1 MACGTRWMCV
11 MPHGG
16 LHEGAHAMITALLR
30 RLGQTVFVLFGIS
43 ALVFCVF
50 FATPGADPTAR
61 IAGRNASPQTMEKV
75 RKEYGFDRPLPVQ
88 YATMM
93 KKLFITRDL
102 ASYVDRGELVV
113 PEIARAAPVTVSL
126 VCGAALIWVVASIA
140 MGTLAAAMKGT
151 WVDRGLMM
159 LGLIGISMPVFWL
172 GQVANLITQSR
183 YHDTWLFSWVPG
195 LGYVPFTESP
205 LGWFK
210 ALVIP
215 WVVLA
220 VMFIGI
226 YSRVLR
232 ADLVALAGED
242 FMRTARAKGLSPTR
256 VLLRHGLR
264 TSMVTFVSLFG
275 LDFAQLVG
283 GGALLTEVVF
293 GLPGVG
299 RLTYQALTNLDLPLI
314 MATVMYS
321 AVFVVLANAVVDSV
335 YLLLDPRV
343 RDAR

>member
-1 MACGTRWMCV
+1 
-11 MPHGG
+11 
-16 LHEGAHAMITALLR
+16 MIIPLLR
-30 RLGQTVFVLFGIS
+30 RMGQTVFVLFGIS
-43 ALVFCVF
+43 ALVFAVF

-61 IAGRNASPQTMEKV
+61 IAGRNAAPQTMEKV

-88 YATMM
+88 YAIMM

-102 ASYVDRGELVV
+102 ASYANRGERVV
-113 PEIARAAPVTVSL
+113 PEIMRAAPVTLSL
-126 VCGAALIWVVASIA
+126 VTGAAVIWVVLSIG
-140 MGTLAAAMKGT
+140 MGVLAAAFKGS
-151 WVDRGLMM
+151 WLDRLLMM
-159 LGLIGISMPVFWL
+159 LGLAGISIPVFWL
-172 GQVANLITQSR
+172 GQVVNLITQNR

-195 LGYVPFTESP
+195 LGYVPFTQSP
-205 LGWFK
+205 FDWFRS
-210 ALVIP
+210 LVIP
-215 WVVLA
+215 WCVLA
-220 VMFIGI
+220 VMFVGI
-226 YSRVLR
+226 YSRILR
-232 ADLVALAGED
+232 ADLVAIMGED

-264 TSMVTFVSLFG
+264 TALITFVSLFG
-275 LDFAQLVG
+275 MDFAQLVG

-299 RLTYQALTNLDLPLI
+299 RLTYQALNSLDLPLI

-321 AVFVVLANAVVDSV
+321 AVFVVLANALVDAA

>member
-1 MACGTRWMCV
+1 MLMA
-11 MPHGG
+11 
-16 LHEGAHAMITALLR
+16 ALR
-30 RLGQTVFVLFGIS
+30 RVGQTVFVLFGIS
-43 ALVFCVF
+43 ALVFAVF

-61 IAGRNASPQTMEKV
+61 IAGKNASPQTMQKV
-75 RKEYGFDRPLPVQ
+75 RQEYGFDRPLPVQ
-88 YATMM
+88 YAIMM
-93 KKLFITRDL
+93 KKLFITQDL
-102 ASYVDRGELVV
+102 ASYADRGELVV

-126 VCGAALIWVVASIA
+126 VCGAAIIWGVVSIV
-140 MGTLAAAMKGT
+140 MGTLAAALKGS
-151 WVDRGLMM
+151 WIDRTLMM
-159 LGLIGISMPVFWL
+159 LGLIGISIPVFWL
-172 GQVANLITQSR
+172 GQVANLITQNR
-183 YHDTWLFSWVPG
+183 YHDTWLFSWVPA
-195 LGYVPFTESP
+195 LGYVPLTQNP
-205 LGWFK
+205 WGWFK

-220 VMFIGI
+220 VLFIGV

-232 ADLVALAGED
+232 ADLVALSGED
-242 FMRTARAKGLSPTR
+242 FIRTARAKGLSPSR
-256 VLLRHGLR
+256 ILIRHGLR
-264 TSMVTFVSLFG
+264 TAMVTFVSLFG
-275 LDFAQLVG
+275 MDFAQLVG

-321 AVFVVLANAVVDSV
+321 AVFVVLANAAVDMI

>member
-1 MACGTRWMCV
+1 MLMA
-11 MPHGG
+11 
-16 LHEGAHAMITALLR
+16 ALR

-43 ALVFCVF
+43 ALVFAVF

-61 IAGRNASPQTMEKV
+61 IAGKNASPQTMQKV
-75 RKEYGFDRPLPVQ
+75 RQEYGFDRPLPVQ
-88 YATMM
+88 YAIMM
-93 KKLFITRDL
+93 KKLFITQDL
-102 ASYVDRGELVV
+102 ASYADRGELVV
-113 PEIARAAPVTVSL
+113 PEITRAAPVTVSL
-126 VCGAALIWVVASIA
+126 VCGAAVIWVVFSIA
-140 MGTLAAAMKGT
+140 MGTLAAALKGT
-151 WVDRGLMM
+151 WIDRTLMM
-159 LGLIGISMPVFWL
+159 LGLIGISIPVFWL
-172 GQVANLITQSR
+172 GQVANLITQNR
-183 YHDTWLFSWVPG
+183 YHDTWLFSWVPA
-195 LGYVPFTESP
+195 LGYVPLTQNP
-205 LGWFK
+205 WGWFK

-220 VMFIGI
+220 VLFIGV

-232 ADLVALAGED
+232 ADLVALSGED
-242 FMRTARAKGLSPTR
+242 FIRTARAKGLSPSR
-256 VLLRHGLR
+256 ILIRHGLR
-264 TSMVTFVSLFG
+264 TAMVTFVSLFG
-275 LDFAQLVG
+275 MDFVQLVG

-321 AVFVVLANAVVDSV
+321 AVFVVLANAAVDMI

>member
-1 MACGTRWMCV
+1 M
-11 MPHGG
+11 
-16 LHEGAHAMITALLR
+16 TAVLR
-30 RLGQTVFVLFGIS
+30 RAGQTLLVLLGVS
-43 ALVFCVF
+43 VLVFGVF

-61 IAGRNASPQTMEKV
+61 IAGRNASPQIMEKI
-75 RKEYGFDRPLPVQ
+75 RHEYGFDRPLPVQ
-88 YATMM
+88 YAIMM

-102 ASYVDRGELVV
+102 ASYADRGELVV
-113 PEIARAAPVTVSL
+113 PEILQAAPVTACL
-126 VCGAALIWVVASIA
+126 VCGAAFIWVTVSIA
-140 MGTLAAAMKGT
+140 MGTMAAAMKGT

-159 LGLIGISMPVFWL
+159 LGLVGISIPVFWL
-172 GQVANLITQSR
+172 GEVANLVTQSR

-195 LGYVPFTESP
+195 LGYVPFSQSP
-205 LGWFK
+205 SGWFRG
-210 ALVIP
+210 LVIP
-215 WVVLA
+215 WIVLA

-232 ADLVALAGED
+232 TDLVALAGED
-242 FMRTARAKGLSPTR
+242 FMRTARAKGLSPVR
-256 VLLRHGLR
+256 ILLWHGLR

-275 LDFAQLVG
+275 MDFAQLVG

-299 RLTYQALTNLDLPLI
+299 RLTYRALTTLDLPVI

-321 AVFVVLANAVVDSV
+321 AVFVVLANAAVDV
-335 YLLLDPRV
+335 IYLFLDPRV

>member
-1 MACGTRWMCV
+1 MLMA
-11 MPHGG
+11 
-16 LHEGAHAMITALLR
+16 ALR
-30 RLGQTVFVLFGIS
+30 RVGQTVFVLFGIS
-43 ALVFCVF
+43 ALVFAVF

-61 IAGRNASPQTMEKV
+61 IAGKNASPQTMQKV
-75 RKEYGFDRPLPVQ
+75 RQEYGFDRPLPVQ
-88 YATMM
+88 YAIMM
-93 KKLFITRDL
+93 KKLFITQDL
-102 ASYVDRGELVV
+102 ASYADRGELVV

-126 VCGAALIWVVASIA
+126 VCGAAIIWVVVSIV
-140 MGTLAAAMKGT
+140 MGTLAAALKGS
-151 WVDRGLMM
+151 WIDRTLMM
-159 LGLIGISMPVFWL
+159 LGLIGISIPVFWL
-172 GQVANLITQSR
+172 GQVANLITQNR
-183 YHDTWLFSWVPG
+183 YHDTWLFSWVPA
-195 LGYVPFTESP
+195 LGYVPLTQNP
-205 LGWFK
+205 WGWFK

-220 VMFIGI
+220 VLFIGV

-232 ADLVALAGED
+232 ADLVALSGED
-242 FMRTARAKGLSPTR
+242 FIRTARAKGLSPSR
-256 VLLRHGLR
+256 ILIQHGLR
-264 TSMVTFVSLFG
+264 TAMVTFVSLFG
-275 LDFAQLVG
+275 MDFAQLVG

-321 AVFVVLANAVVDSV
+321 AVFVVLANAAVDMI

>member
-1 MACGTRWMCV
+1 MLMA
-11 MPHGG
+11 
-16 LHEGAHAMITALLR
+16 ALR
-30 RLGQTVFVLFGIS
+30 RVGQTVFVLFGIS
-43 ALVFCVF
+43 TLVFAVF

-61 IAGRNASPQTMEKV
+61 IAGKNASPQTMQKV
-75 RKEYGFDRPLPVQ
+75 RQEYGFDRPLPVQ
-88 YATMM
+88 YAIMM
-93 KKLFITRDL
+93 KKLFITQDL
-102 ASYVDRGELVV
+102 ASYADRGELVV

-126 VCGAALIWVVASIA
+126 VCGAAIIWVVVSIV
-140 MGTLAAAMKGT
+140 MGTLAAALKGS
-151 WVDRGLMM
+151 WIDRTLMM
-159 LGLIGISMPVFWL
+159 LGLIGISIPVFWL
-172 GQVANLITQSR
+172 GQVANLITQNR
-183 YHDTWLFSWVPG
+183 YHDTWLFSWVPA
-195 LGYVPFTESP
+195 LGYVPLTQNP
-205 LGWFK
+205 WGWFK

-220 VMFIGI
+220 VLFIGV

-232 ADLVALAGED
+232 ADLVALSGED
-242 FMRTARAKGLSPTR
+242 FIRTARAKGLSPSR
-256 VLLRHGLR
+256 ILIRHGLR
-264 TSMVTFVSLFG
+264 TAMVTFVSLFG
-275 LDFAQLVG
+275 MDFAQLVG

-321 AVFVVLANAVVDSV
+321 AVFVVLANAAVDMI

>member
-1 MACGTRWMCV
+1 M
-11 MPHGG
+11 
-16 LHEGAHAMITALLR
+16 TAVLR
-30 RLGQTVFVLFGIS
+30 RAGQTLLVLMGVS
-43 ALVFCVF
+43 VLVFGVF

-61 IAGRNASPQTMEKV
+61 IAGRNASPQIMEKI
-75 RKEYGFDRPLPVQ
+75 RHEYGFDRPLPVQ
-88 YATMM
+88 YAIMM

-102 ASYVDRGELVV
+102 ASYADRGELVV
-113 PEIARAAPVTVSL
+113 PEILQAAPVTACL
-126 VCGAALIWVVASIA
+126 VCGAAFIWVTVSIA
-140 MGTLAAAMKGT
+140 MGTMAAAMKGT

-159 LGLIGISMPVFWL
+159 LGLVGISIPVFWL
-172 GQVANLITQSR
+172 GEVANLVTQSR

-195 LGYVPFTESP
+195 LGYVPFSQSP
-205 LGWFK
+205 SGWFRG
-210 ALVIP
+210 LVIP
-215 WVVLA
+215 WIVLA

-232 ADLVALAGED
+232 TDLVALAGED
-242 FMRTARAKGLSPTR
+242 FMRTARAKGLSPVR
-256 VLLRHGLR
+256 ILLWHGLR

-275 LDFAQLVG
+275 MDFAQLVG

-299 RLTYQALTNLDLPLI
+299 RLTYRALTTLDLPVI

-321 AVFVVLANAVVDSV
+321 AVFVVLANAAVDV
-335 YLLLDPRV
+335 IYLFLDPRV

>member
-1 MACGTRWMCV
+1 MLMA
-11 MPHGG
+11 
-16 LHEGAHAMITALLR
+16 ALR

-43 ALVFCVF
+43 ALVFAVF

-61 IAGRNASPQTMEKV
+61 IAGKNASPQTMQKV
-75 RKEYGFDRPLPVQ
+75 RQEYGFDRPLPVQ
-88 YATMM
+88 YAIMM
-93 KKLFITRDL
+93 KKLFITQDL
-102 ASYVDRGELVV
+102 ASYADRGELVV
-113 PEIARAAPVTVSL
+113 PEITRAAPVTVSL
-126 VCGAALIWVVASIA
+126 VCGAAVIWVVFSIA
-140 MGTLAAAMKGT
+140 MGTLAAALKGT
-151 WVDRGLMM
+151 WVDRTLMM
-159 LGLIGISMPVFWL
+159 LGLIGISIPVFWL
-172 GQVANLITQSR
+172 GQVANLITQNR
-183 YHDTWLFSWVPG
+183 YHDTWLFSWVPA
-195 LGYVPFTESP
+195 LGYVPLTQNP
-205 LGWFK
+205 WGWFK

-220 VMFIGI
+220 VLFIGV

-232 ADLVALAGED
+232 ADLVALSGED
-242 FMRTARAKGLSPTR
+242 FIRTARAKGLSPAR
-256 VLLRHGLR
+256 ILIRHGLR
-264 TSMVTFVSLFG
+264 TAMVTFVSLFG
-275 LDFAQLVG
+275 MDFAQLVG

-321 AVFVVLANAVVDSV
+321 AVFVVLANAAVDMI

>member
-1 MACGTRWMCV
+1 MMV
-11 MPHGG
+11 
-16 LHEGAHAMITALLR
+16 ALLR
-30 RLGQTVFVLFGIS
+30 RAAQTALVLFGVS
-43 ALVFCVF
+43 VLVFGVF

-61 IAGRNASPQTMEKV
+61 IAGRNASPQVMEKV
-75 RKEYGFDRPLPVQ
+75 RHEYGFDRPLPVQ
-88 YATMM
+88 YAIMM

-102 ASYVDRGELVV
+102 ASYANRGQAVV
-113 PEIARAAPVTVSL
+113 PGIMQAAPVTACLVS
-126 VCGAALIWVVASIA
+126 GAAVIWVTVSIA
-140 MGTLAAAMKGT
+140 MGTLAAAMKDT
-151 WVDRGLMM
+151 WVDRSLMV
-159 LGLIGISMPVFWL
+159 LGLVGISIPVFWL
-172 GQVANLITQSR
+172 GQVTNLVTQSR

-195 LGYVPFTESP
+195 LGYVPFTQDP
-205 LGWFK
+205 LGWFR

-232 ADLVALAGED
+232 YDLVALAGED
-242 FMRTARAKGLSPTR
+242 FMRTARAKGLSPAR

-264 TSMVTFVSLFG
+264 TSMVTFISLFG
-275 LDFAQLVG
+275 LDFAQLAG

-299 RLTYQALTNLDLPLI
+299 RLTYRALTMLDLPVI

-321 AVFVVLANAVVDSV
+321 AIFVVLANAVVDVV
-335 YLLLDPRV
+335 YLFLDPRV

>member
-1 MACGTRWMCV
+1 MLMA
-11 MPHGG
+11 
-16 LHEGAHAMITALLR
+16 ALR

-43 ALVFCVF
+43 ALVFAVF

-61 IAGRNASPQTMEKV
+61 IAGKNASPQTMQKV
-75 RKEYGFDRPLPVQ
+75 RQEYGFDRPLPVQ
-88 YATMM
+88 YAIMM
-93 KKLFITRDL
+93 KKLFITQDL
-102 ASYVDRGELVV
+102 ASYADRGELVV
-113 PEIARAAPVTVSL
+113 PEITRAAPVTVSL
-126 VCGAALIWVVASIA
+126 VCGAAVIWVVLSIA
-140 MGTLAAAMKGT
+140 MGTLAAALKGS
-151 WVDRGLMM
+151 WIDRTLMM
-159 LGLIGISMPVFWL
+159 LGLIGISIPVFWL
-172 GQVANLITQSR
+172 GQVANLITQNR
-183 YHDTWLFSWVPG
+183 YHDTWLFSWVPA
-195 LGYVPFTESP
+195 LGYVPLTQNP
-205 LGWFK
+205 WGWFK

-220 VMFIGI
+220 VLFIGV

-232 ADLVALAGED
+232 ADLVALSGED
-242 FMRTARAKGLSPTR
+242 FIRTARAKGLSPAR
-256 VLLRHGLR
+256 ILIQHGLR
-264 TSMVTFVSLFG
+264 TAMVTFVSLFG
-275 LDFAQLVG
+275 MDFAQLVG

-321 AVFVVLANAVVDSV
+321 AVFVVLANAAVDMI

>member
-1 MACGTRWMCV
+1 MTG
-11 MPHGG
+11 
-16 LHEGAHAMITALLR
+16 LLR
-30 RLGQTVFVLFGIS
+30 RAGQTLLVLFGVS
-43 ALVFCVF
+43 VLVFGIF

-75 RKEYGFDRPLPVQ
+75 RHEYGFDRPLPVQ
-88 YATMM
+88 YAIMM

-102 ASYVDRGELVV
+102 ASYANRGERVV
-113 PEIARAAPVTVSL
+113 PEIMQAAPVTACL
-126 VCGAALIWVVASIA
+126 VCGAAFIWVTASIA
-140 MGTLAAAMKGT
+140 MGTVAAAMKDT

-159 LGLIGISMPVFWL
+159 LGLVGISIPVFWL
-172 GQVANLITQSR
+172 GEVANLITQNR

-195 LGYVPFTESP
+195 LGYIPFSQSP
-205 LGWFK
+205 LGWFR

-232 ADLVALAGED
+232 TDLVTLAGED
-242 FMRTARAKGLSPTR
+242 FMRTARAKGLSPVR
-256 VLLRHGLR
+256 VLLWHGLR

-275 LDFAQLVG
+275 MDFAQLAG

-299 RLTYQALTNLDLPLI
+299 RLTYRALTTLDLPVI
-314 MATVMYS
+314 MAAVMYS
-321 AVFVVLANAVVDSV
+321 AVFVVLANAAVDV
-335 YLLLDPRV
+335 IYLFLDPRV

>member
-1 MACGTRWMCV
+1 MTG
-11 MPHGG
+11 
-16 LHEGAHAMITALLR
+16 LLR
-30 RLGQTVFVLFGIS
+30 RAGQTLLVLFGVS
-43 ALVFCVF
+43 VLVFGIF

-75 RKEYGFDRPLPVQ
+75 RHEYGFDRPLPVQ
-88 YATMM
+88 YAIMM

-102 ASYVDRGELVV
+102 ASYANRGERVV
-113 PEIARAAPVTVSL
+113 PEIMQAAPVTACL
-126 VCGAALIWVVASIA
+126 VCGAAFIWVTVSIA
-140 MGTLAAAMKGT
+140 MGTVAAAMKDT

-159 LGLIGISMPVFWL
+159 LGLVGISIPVFWL
-172 GQVANLITQSR
+172 GEVANLITQNR

-195 LGYVPFTESP
+195 LGYIPFSQSP
-205 LGWFK
+205 LGWFR

-232 ADLVALAGED
+232 TDLVTLAGED
-242 FMRTARAKGLSPTR
+242 FMRTARAKGLSPVR
-256 VLLRHGLR
+256 VLLWHGLR

-275 LDFAQLVG
+275 MDFAQLAG

-299 RLTYQALTNLDLPLI
+299 RLTYRALTTLDLPVI

-321 AVFVVLANAVVDSV
+321 AVFVVLANAAVDV
-335 YLLLDPRV
+335 IYLFLDPRV

>member
-1 MACGTRWMCV
+1 MLMA
-11 MPHGG
+11 
-16 LHEGAHAMITALLR
+16 ALR
-30 RLGQTVFVLFGIS
+30 RVGQTVFVLFGIS
-43 ALVFCVF
+43 ALVFAVF

-61 IAGRNASPQTMEKV
+61 IAGKNASPQTMQKV
-75 RKEYGFDRPLPVQ
+75 RQEYGFDRPLPVQ
-88 YATMM
+88 YAIMM
-93 KKLFITRDL
+93 KKLFITQDL
-102 ASYVDRGELVV
+102 ASYADRGELVV

-126 VCGAALIWVVASIA
+126 VCGAAIIWVVVSIA
-140 MGTLAAAMKGT
+140 MGTLAAALKGS
-151 WVDRGLMM
+151 WIDRTLMM
-159 LGLIGISMPVFWL
+159 LGLIGISIPVFWL
-172 GQVANLITQSR
+172 GQVANLITQNR
-183 YHDTWLFSWVPG
+183 YHDTWLFSWVPA
-195 LGYVPFTESP
+195 LGYVPLTQNP
-205 LGWFK
+205 WGWFK

-220 VMFIGI
+220 VLFIGV

-232 ADLVALAGED
+232 ADLVALSGED
-242 FMRTARAKGLSPTR
+242 FIRTARAKGLSPSR
-256 VLLRHGLR
+256 ILIRHGLR
-264 TSMVTFVSLFG
+264 TAMVTFVSLFG
-275 LDFAQLVG
+275 MDFAQLVG

-321 AVFVVLANAVVDSV
+321 AVFVVLANAAVDMI

>member
-1 MACGTRWMCV
+1 MLMA
-11 MPHGG
+11 
-16 LHEGAHAMITALLR
+16 ALR

-43 ALVFCVF
+43 ALVFTVF

-61 IAGRNASPQTMEKV
+61 IAGKNASPQTMQKV
-75 RKEYGFDRPLPVQ
+75 RQEYGFDRPLPVQ
-88 YATMM
+88 YAIMM
-93 KKLFITRDL
+93 KKLFITQDL
-102 ASYVDRGELVV
+102 ASYADRGELVV
-113 PEIARAAPVTVSL
+113 PEITRAAPVTVSL
-126 VCGAALIWVVASIA
+126 VCGAAVIWVVLSIA
-140 MGTLAAAMKGT
+140 MGTLAAALKGS
-151 WVDRGLMM
+151 WIDRTLMM
-159 LGLIGISMPVFWL
+159 LGLIGISIPVFWL
-172 GQVANLITQSR
+172 GQVANLITQNR
-183 YHDTWLFSWVPG
+183 YHDTWLFSWVPA
-195 LGYVPFTESP
+195 LGYVPLTQNP
-205 LGWFK
+205 WGWFK

-220 VMFIGI
+220 VLFIGV

-232 ADLVALAGED
+232 ADLVALSGED
-242 FMRTARAKGLSPTR
+242 FIRTARAKGLSPAR
-256 VLLRHGLR
+256 ILIRHGLR
-264 TSMVTFVSLFG
+264 TAMVTFVSLFG
-275 LDFAQLVG
+275 MDFAQLVG

-321 AVFVVLANAVVDSV
+321 AVFVVLANAAVDMI

>member
-1 MACGTRWMCV
+1 MA
-11 MPHGG
+11 
-16 LHEGAHAMITALLR
+16 ALR
-30 RLGQTVFVLFGIS
+30 RVGQTVFVLFGIS
-43 ALVFCVF
+43 ALVFAVF

-61 IAGRNASPQTMEKV
+61 IAGKNASPQTMQKV
-75 RKEYGFDRPLPVQ
+75 RQEYGFDRPLPVQ
-88 YATMM
+88 YAIMM
-93 KKLFITRDL
+93 KKLFITQDL
-102 ASYVDRGELVV
+102 ASYADRGELVV

-126 VCGAALIWVVASIA
+126 VCGAAIIWVVVSIV
-140 MGTLAAAMKGT
+140 MGTLAAALKGS
-151 WVDRGLMM
+151 WIDRTLMM
-159 LGLIGISMPVFWL
+159 LGLIGISIPVFWL
-172 GQVANLITQSR
+172 GQVANLITQNR
-183 YHDTWLFSWVPG
+183 YHDTWLFSWVPA
-195 LGYVPFTESP
+195 LGYVPLTQNP
-205 LGWFK
+205 WGWFK

-220 VMFIGI
+220 VLFIGV

-232 ADLVALAGED
+232 ADLVALSGED
-242 FMRTARAKGLSPTR
+242 FIRTARAKGLSPSR
-256 VLLRHGLR
+256 ILIQHGLR
-264 TSMVTFVSLFG
+264 TAMVTFVSLFG
-275 LDFAQLVG
+275 MDFAQLVG

-321 AVFVVLANAVVDSV
+321 AVFVVLANAAVDMI

>member
-1 MACGTRWMCV
+1 MLMA
-11 MPHGG
+11 
-16 LHEGAHAMITALLR
+16 ALR

-43 ALVFCVF
+43 ALVFAVF

-61 IAGRNASPQTMEKV
+61 IAGKNASPQTMQKV
-75 RKEYGFDRPLPVQ
+75 RQEYGFDRPLPVQ
-88 YATMM
+88 YAIMM
-93 KKLFITRDL
+93 KKLFITQDL
-102 ASYVDRGELVV
+102 ASYADRGELVV
-113 PEIARAAPVTVSL
+113 PEITRAAPVTVSL
-126 VCGAALIWVVASIA
+126 VCGAAVIWVVLSIA
-140 MGTLAAAMKGT
+140 MGTLAAALKGS
-151 WVDRGLMM
+151 WIDRTLMM
-159 LGLIGISMPVFWL
+159 LGLIGISIPVFWL
-172 GQVANLITQSR
+172 GQVANLITQNR
-183 YHDTWLFSWVPG
+183 YHDTWLFSWVPA
-195 LGYVPFTESP
+195 LGYVPLTQNP
-205 LGWFK
+205 WGWFK

-220 VMFIGI
+220 VLFIGV

-232 ADLVALAGED
+232 ADLVALSGED
-242 FMRTARAKGLSPTR
+242 FIRTARAKGLSPSR
-256 VLLRHGLR
+256 ILIRHGLR
-264 TSMVTFVSLFG
+264 TAMVTFVSLFG
-275 LDFAQLVG
+275 MDFAQLVG

-321 AVFVVLANAVVDSV
+321 AVFVVLANAAVDMI

>member
-1 MACGTRWMCV
+1 MLSAF
-11 MPHGG
+11 
-16 LHEGAHAMITALLR
+16 LR
-30 RLGQTVFVLFGIS
+30 RVGQTLIVLFGIS
-43 ALVFCVF
+43 VLVFLVF

-75 RKEYGFDRPLPVQ
+75 RHEYGFDRPLPFQ

-102 ASYVDRGELVV
+102 TSYANRGEQVV
-113 PEIARAAPVTVSL
+113 PEIIQAAPVTLSL
-126 VCGAALIWVVASIA
+126 VCGSAVIWLIVSVA
-140 MGTLAAAMKGT
+140 MGTLAAAMKGS
-151 WVDRGLMM
+151 WVDRTLIM
-159 LGLIGISMPVFWL
+159 LGLVGISMPVFWL
-172 GQVANLITQSR
+172 GQVANLISLSR

-195 LGYVPFTESP
+195 PGYVPLTQNP
-205 LGWFK
+205 LAWFK

-215 WVVLA
+215 WCVLA

-226 YSRVLR
+226 YSRILR
-232 ADLVALAGED
+232 ADLVALAQED
-242 FMRTARAKGLSPTR
+242 FMRTARAKGLSPAR
-256 VLLRHGLR
+256 ILIFHGLR
-264 TSMVTFVSLFG
+264 TSAITYVSLFG
-275 LDFAQLVG
+275 LDFAQLLG

-321 AVFVVLANAVVDSV
+321 ATFVVLANAVVDIL
-335 YLLLDPRV
+335 YILLDPRV
-343 RDAR
+343 RDGR

>member
-1 MACGTRWMCV
+1 MLMA
-11 MPHGG
+11 
-16 LHEGAHAMITALLR
+16 ALR
-30 RLGQTVFVLFGIS
+30 RVGQTVFVLFGIS
-43 ALVFCVF
+43 ALVFAVF

-61 IAGRNASPQTMEKV
+61 IAGKNASPQTMQKV
-75 RKEYGFDRPLPVQ
+75 RQEYGFDRPLPVQ
-88 YATMM
+88 YAIMM
-93 KKLFITRDL
+93 KKLFITQDL
-102 ASYVDRGELVV
+102 ASYADRGELVV

-126 VCGAALIWVVASIA
+126 VCGAAIIWVVVSIV
-140 MGTLAAAMKGT
+140 MGTLAAALKGS
-151 WVDRGLMM
+151 WIDRTLMM
-159 LGLIGISMPVFWL
+159 LGLIGISIPVFWL
-172 GQVANLITQSR
+172 GQVANLITQNR
-183 YHDTWLFSWVPG
+183 YHDTWLFSWVPA
-195 LGYVPFTESP
+195 LGYVPLTQNP
-205 LGWFK
+205 WGWFK

-220 VMFIGI
+220 VLFIGV

-232 ADLVALAGED
+232 ADLVALSGED
-242 FMRTARAKGLSPTR
+242 FIRTARAKGLSPSR
-256 VLLRHGLR
+256 ILIRHGLR
-264 TSMVTFVSLFG
+264 TAMVTFVSLFG
-275 LDFAQLVG
+275 MDFAQLVG

-321 AVFVVLANAVVDSV
+321 AVFVVLANAAVDMI

>member
-1 MACGTRWMCV
+1 MLMA
-11 MPHGG
+11 
-16 LHEGAHAMITALLR
+16 ALR
-30 RLGQTVFVLFGIS
+30 RVGQTVFVLFGIS
-43 ALVFCVF
+43 ALVFTVF

-61 IAGRNASPQTMEKV
+61 IAGKNASPQTMQKV
-75 RKEYGFDRPLPVQ
+75 RQEYGFDRPLPVQ
-88 YATMM
+88 YAIMM
-93 KKLFITRDL
+93 KKLFITQDL
-102 ASYVDRGELVV
+102 ASYADRGELVV

-126 VCGAALIWVVASIA
+126 VCGAAIIWVVVSIV
-140 MGTLAAAMKGT
+140 MGTLAAALKGS
-151 WVDRGLMM
+151 WIDRTLMM
-159 LGLIGISMPVFWL
+159 LGLIGISIPVFWL
-172 GQVANLITQSR
+172 GQVANLITQNR
-183 YHDTWLFSWVPG
+183 YHDTWLFSWVPA
-195 LGYVPFTESP
+195 LGYVPLTQNP
-205 LGWFK
+205 WGWFK

-220 VMFIGI
+220 VLFIGV

-232 ADLVALAGED
+232 ADLVALSGED
-242 FMRTARAKGLSPTR
+242 FIRTARAKGLSPSR
-256 VLLRHGLR
+256 ILIRHGLR
-264 TSMVTFVSLFG
+264 TAMVTFVSLFG
-275 LDFAQLVG
+275 MDFAQLVG

-321 AVFVVLANAVVDSV
+321 AVFVVLANAAVDMI